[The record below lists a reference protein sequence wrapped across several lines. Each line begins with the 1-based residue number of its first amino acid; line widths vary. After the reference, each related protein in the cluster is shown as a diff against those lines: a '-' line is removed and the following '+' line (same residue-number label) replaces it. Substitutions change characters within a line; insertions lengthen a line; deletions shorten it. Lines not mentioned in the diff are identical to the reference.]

1 MDFAFAELKR
11 LGGKPDHLPEPLR
24 IVVIIISA
32 QGVIDNGGLQYF
44 LEEDFPNNPPYS
56 VFVDA
61 YRTIGVGAAADAI
74 AAAVALFPF
83 SEPHLFKKKRNEFLD
98 SFNDEDDEP
107 VDSPFEP
114 LSDQLCGNQTIWQ
127 ALDAYVG
134 RHSLAFQQSGGGR

>member
-1 MDFAFAELKR
+1 MDFAFAELRR
-11 LGGKPDHLPEPLR
+11 LGGKPDLLPEPLR

-32 QGVIDNGGLQYF
+32 QGVIDNGGLQFF

-61 YRTIGVGAAADAI
+61 YRAIGAETAADAL

-83 SEPHLFKKKRNEFLD
+83 SEPHLSKKKRNEFLD

-114 LSDQLCGNQTIWQ
+114 LSDQLCGNQNVWQ

-134 RHSLAFQQSGGGR
+134 RHRYAFPQSGSDR